1 MYSINIY
8 HRKMLDYDSME
19 RYEYIHMIYTYMQ
32 KCEQVDSIIK
42 EIWETKKRYNLS
54 LQTYVKN

>member
-1 MYSINIY
+1 
-8 HRKMLDYDSME
+8 MLDYDSME